1 MYRRTSTADS
11 VHSIGKFEA
20 VHATMYMDKKK
31 KKKKKKK
38 ERKKKTYGQLQVPQC
53 KKLILCCSKPML
65 IFASPNLMTLEF
77 PEQKIDMGK
86 RNHNWVPSGQR

>member
-31 KKKKKKK
+31 KKKK
-38 ERKKKTYGQLQVPQC
+38 ERKKKEKRKLTDNC
-53 KKLILCCSKPML
+53 KFRSV
-65 IFASPNLMTLEF
+65 
-77 PEQKIDMGK
+77 
-86 RNHNWVPSGQR
+86 RN